1 VIPGSNASYRGRIVM
16 RENEV
21 GDLADCA
28 VYPLLIAVMILVIG
42 DGANALGRLVALAIA
57 FGCALLWTRVTW
69 RLERIAL
76 HGTTP
81 GAGRQD
87 QPDAGMRARLW
98 SRAWLGAGV
107 FASAAMLL
115 QALGAPLVISMGI
128 AGGLVAG
135 LRWQG
140 ALRRAILG
148 GKPRLATQALASH
161 PTWSRQ

>member
-1 VIPGSNASYRGRIVM
+1 M

-21 GDLADCA
+21 GHFADCA
-28 VYPLLIAVMILVIG
+28 VYPLLIAVMIQVIG

-57 FGCALLWTRVTW
+57 LGCALVWTRVTW

-76 HGTTP
+76 HGSTP
-81 GAGRQD
+81 GAERQD
-87 QPDAGMRARLW
+87 PSDVAMRARLW

-107 FASAAMLL
+107 FASAAMLI
-115 QALGAPLVISMGI
+115 QALGASLVMSLGI
-128 AGGLVAG
+128 AGVLVAG

-140 ALRRAILG
+140 ALRRALLG
-148 GKPRLATQALASH
+148 GKPRLATQVATQALASH